1 MASKT
6 LDIPEIGKVTVTKRR
21 NARSL
26 RIKLTA
32 DGNVQATIPTYIPY
46 MAAKTYILSH
56 KQWINEERGKRT
68 QVLKD
73 GQKIG
78 RLHTLCL
85 VRDDTHTNPKTR
97 VTSNQVIVRHSSYE
111 AHADVQ
117 QAAKKAAIRALKLQA
132 RHFLPKRLRDIAMRE
147 GYSYKSVTV
156 KQLKSRWGSCNQHKE
171 ITLNIFLMELPIE
184 LIDYVIL
191 HELAHTNHLHHG
203 REFWGEMNE
212 HTNNQAKALR
222 KQMKQFQPTIPARC
236 VA

>member
-32 DGNVQATIPTYIPY
+32 DGAVQATIPTYIPY

-56 KQWINEERGKRT
+56 KQWINEEREKRT
-68 QVLKD
+68 RLLKD

-78 RLHTLCL
+78 RLHTLSF
-85 VRDDTHTNPKTR
+85 VHDENHATPKAR
-97 VTSNQVIVRHSSYE
+97 VASSRVIVRHSGRADST
-111 AHADVQ
+111 DVQ
-117 QAAKKAAIRALKLQA
+117 QAAKRAAIRALKLQA
-132 RHFLPKRLRDIAMRE
+132 RHFLPKRLRDIANRE
-147 GYSYKSVTV
+147 GYSYSKVTI
-156 KQLKSRWGSCNQHKE
+156 KQLKSRWGSCNQHQE

-191 HELAHTNHLHHG
+191 HELAHTRHLHHG
-203 REFWGEMNE
+203 RAFWDEMNE
-212 HTNNQAKALR
+212 HTDNQAKELR
-222 KQMKQFQPTIPARC
+222 KQMKQFQPTIPARS